1 MWRHSVYAGVYVSTP
16 QEGFLWSRYPL
27 LAISPTLPSIGRIS
41 LASAKTVAAVERLA
55 KTDRRIASDR
65 AQTYLSAHPKLPANF
80 ADAIRSNEIVVGMTM
95 EQVVAAWGRPAE
107 IQKFR
112 DGRVQHWFFGCDW
125 PHDCEFPRR
134 FGARELFEDPN
145 RKYQSQA
152 LFENG
157 VVVKW
162 WS

>member
-1 MWRHSVYAGVYVSTP
+1 M
-16 QEGFLWSRYPL
+16 
-27 LAISPTLPSIGRIS
+27 LAIPIRKSIATALGLFAVVWLIS
-41 LASAKTVAAVERLA
+41 GDVQA
-55 KTDRRIASDR
+55 KTDRGIASDR
-65 AQTYLSAHPKLPANF
+65 ARAYLSAHPSLPENF
-80 ADAIRSNEIVVGMTM
+80 ADAIRSNSILVGMTM

-107 IQKFR
+107 VQNFR

-125 PHDCEFPRR
+125 PHTCEFPRK
-134 FGARELFEDPN
+134 FGVRDLFEDPN